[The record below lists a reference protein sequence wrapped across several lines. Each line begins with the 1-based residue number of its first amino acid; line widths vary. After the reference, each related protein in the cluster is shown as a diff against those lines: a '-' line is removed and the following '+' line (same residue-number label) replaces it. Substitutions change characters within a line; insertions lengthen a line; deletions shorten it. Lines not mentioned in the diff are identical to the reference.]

1 MQSMDPQ
8 AQGPPILQAT
18 VGAGAGNGLVVNVLK
33 VPTPSTTGL
42 IAVVLPQGTVNLN
55 SVLTIPLP
63 EQAIV
68 IGADVKISLPSN
80 ESLPSWISYNP
91 QSQAF
96 EAKGVPIGGL
106 PLTVVVDSGAQR
118 TLILLSESSSK

>member
-1 MQSMDPQ
+1 M
-8 AQGPPILQAT
+8 
-18 VGAGAGNGLVVNVLK
+18 VNVLK
-33 VPTPSTTGL
+33 EPTANTTVL
-42 IAVVLPQGTVNLN
+42 IAVVLPQDALSSGGAV
-55 SVLTIPLP
+55 SIPLP

-68 IGADVKISLPSN
+68 VGADVKVSLPSN

-106 PLTVVVDSGAQR
+106 PLTVVVDSGGQR
-118 TLILLSESSSK
+118 TLILLSENSSK